1 MNSSQ
6 VLARFLR
13 WDIQFTVRLTGP
25 RRRLQQS
32 KDSQAR
38 SVNEWLP
45 ERRLASD
52 DGALALGGNTAQA
65 LDDRGSNSMVNQKTD
80 NVGFE
85 TIGQENNDDV
95 LLTGL
100 SGAIGVSNLK
110 VEGNETSQP
119 GGLNVMCACTLGL
132 NGGLRLYQT
141 EFTYGHDAK
150 NTTGIKDPTVFL
162 L

>member
-1 MNSSQ
+1 MPRE
-6 VLARFLR
+6 LITGARTFPPVGYSIHR
-13 WDIQFTVRLTGP
+13 STDGP

-38 SVNEWLP
+38 SVHEWLP

-52 DGALALGGNTAQA
+52 DGALALGGNTAHA

-80 NVGFE
+80 NGFE

-119 GGLNVMCACTLGL
+119 GGLNVKRACTLGL
-132 NGGLRLYQT
+132 N
-141 EFTYGHDAK
+141 AA
-150 NTTGIKDPTVFL
+150 I
-162 L
+162 